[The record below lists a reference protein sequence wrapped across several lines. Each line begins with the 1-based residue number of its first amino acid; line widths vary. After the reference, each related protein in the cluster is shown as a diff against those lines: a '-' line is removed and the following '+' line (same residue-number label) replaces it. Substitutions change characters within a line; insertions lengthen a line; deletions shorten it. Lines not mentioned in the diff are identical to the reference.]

1 MKHSLKR
8 TYACITTVALLGQ
21 FAISPNTT
29 MAVEKEMPPQSQK
42 SDVGLQNTVL
52 SGVYFNDKH
61 FRKPAVISPSE
72 NGELTLKKEEV
83 KDLLSTEK
91 QQFQSVRWA
100 GVVTPDETGEYTF
113 STSADEQVML
123 RINGNLVIEQA
134 PTEKK
139 IKLEQGKS
147 YEISIEYLP
156 SQEQANSDINLQLF
170 WATSTKK
177 KEIIPKNNLQSPEFI
192 QNKQESKLFP
202 KKSLFDWDDWDD
214 WDDDEIDDSLDT
226 DADGIPDIWEIEG
239 YTIQKKLVV
248 KWDDHMAEKGYKK
261 YRSNPYEERT
271 AGDPYSDLQ
280 KATND
285 MDPANDKVTRNPL
298 VAAHPTVGVIMDNIT
313 ISRNNDITV
322 TTGGDT
328 STSFTKGTSNSKTN
342 ETSQGN
348 DKTLTG
354 DLSIS
359 LSPSSSVSNS
369 VTKTFNQSNSST
381 STIDEST
388 TASSGKNWAQS
399 IGINTA
405 QSAFLGPRVRYINT
419 GTAPVYQ
426 LKPDVSIGIG
436 ENHTLTSGIVDE
448 KYKAN
453 VLNPGDIFPKKGSLP
468 ILVNK
473 HENVPISINYN
484 ELMELEKNKKVK
496 LDSTQF
502 DGIVQPEGNPN
513 SWENWEMYVNNIDY
527 KTAKLIFVEP
537 EGWVERRIAAP
548 RDLKDPEDMTPKI
561 DVSEALNIG
570 FEDFKKNGDTYQY
583 KNYVFNKIHMIYDE
597 DTAESIKEQANEEE
611 NGKIDPYNIKLKARM
626 NIQISPE
633 GWVTNDKTSKKYY
646 FENGQIKTGFL
657 EIDGKAYIFD
667 SKGELVVKPGW
678 IEVNGKKYYID
689 AQTKQAVRGWHT
701 IDNAKY
707 YFGSDGEMKTG
718 WWNIDNSKYYFGTDG
733 KMRTG
738 YQTIDGSKYYFDKEG
753 KMRVNGFISEGVG
766 LESIHYY
773 FGEDGKMRRSWQ
785 TIDGYKYNFSTNG
798 VMLTGEQYIN
808 GRWHEFASDGKW
820 IRSWG

>member
-1 MKHSLKR
+1 M
-8 TYACITTVALLGQ
+8 
-21 FAISPNTT
+21 
-29 MAVEKEMPPQSQK
+29 
-42 SDVGLQNTVL
+42 
-52 SGVYFNDKH
+52 
-61 FRKPAVISPSE
+61 
-72 NGELTLKKEEV
+72 
-83 KDLLSTEK
+83 
-91 QQFQSVRWA
+91 
-100 GVVTPDETGEYTF
+100 TPD
-113 STSADEQVML
+113 
-123 RINGNLVIEQA
+123 
-134 PTEKK
+134 
-139 IKLEQGKS
+139 
-147 YEISIEYLP
+147 
-156 SQEQANSDINLQLF
+156 
-170 WATSTKK
+170 
-177 KEIIPKNNLQSPEFI
+177 
-192 QNKQESKLFP
+192 
-202 KKSLFDWDDWDD
+202 
-214 WDDDEIDDSLDT
+214 
-226 DADGIPDIWEIEG
+226 
-239 YTIQKKLVV
+239 
-248 KWDDHMAEKGYKK
+248 
-261 YRSNPYEERT
+261 
-271 AGDPYSDLQ
+271 
-280 KATND
+280 
-285 MDPANDKVTRNPL
+285 
-298 VAAHPTVGVIMDNIT
+298 
-313 ISRNNDITV
+313 
-322 TTGGDT
+322 
-328 STSFTKGTSNSKTN
+328 

-348 DKTLTG
+348 DKTLTN

-359 LSPSSSVSNS
+359 LSPSLSVTNS

-453 VLNPGDIFPKKGSLP
+453 VLNPGGIFPKKGSLP